1 MDADGTRKE
10 ASSGEA
16 LGNLHACAVADART
30 NSGANLAQRIHS
42 ETESLLSWA
51 EQNGSFVDFDALIQS
66 TSELV
71 QIGEGNEHRV
81 WRMNKEGPVRVLKIT
96 QPPSYGVH
104 GSAVSYLENLIRCNQ
119 GFGDDIRVE
128 GITLTEKGPAIL
140 TSQPFIVGEC
150 ASVAAIEDFFAKL
163 RYIYCGNN
171 IWKHELTGVRIA
183 DARPA
188 NILMDEDGECF
199 PIDVHVL
206 DPYRIGKEF

>member
-1 MDADGTRKE
+1 MHADGTRKGE
-10 ASSGEA
+10 GSGEA
-16 LGNLHACAVADART
+16 LGDLHACAVADARA

-51 EQNGSFVDFDALIQS
+51 EHNGSFFDFNTLVQS
-66 TSELV
+66 TAELDK
-71 QIGEGNEHRV
+71 IGEGNEHRV
-81 WRMNKEGPVRVLKIT
+81 WRMNQDGPVRVLKIT

-104 GSAVSYLENLIRCNQ
+104 GSAVSYLENLIRCNK

-150 ASVAAIEDFFAKL
+150 ASVAAIEDFFSRL
-163 RYIYCGNN
+163 GYSYSGNN
-171 IWKHELTGVRIA
+171 LWKHSETGIRIA

-188 NILMDEDGECF
+188 NILMDDKGECF

-206 DPYRIGKEF
+206 DPF